1 VSHQDKNIRFENR
14 KARFDYFF
22 LEKFVA
28 GLVLK
33 GSEIKAIREG
43 KLSFNDAFV
52 YERGGELFVKN
63 LYIGEYSH
71 ASPYFSHEPTRDRKL
86 LLNKSEI
93 RKIILE
99 LRNKGITVVPVS
111 VFINGKGLAKMEIA
125 VAKGK
130 KSYDKRESIKKADLE
145 REMGRKFK

>member
-1 VSHQDKNIRFENR
+1 MAHESKNIRFENR

-22 LEKFVA
+22 IDKYVA

-43 KLSFNDAFV
+43 KVSFNDAYVFV
-52 YERGGELFVKN
+52 KDGELYVKN
-63 LYIGEYSH
+63 LYIGEYSNASYSTH
-71 ASPYFSHEPTRDRKL
+71 APLRERKL

-93 RKIILE
+93 RKII
-99 LRNKGITVVPVS
+99 RDTQSKGITIVPVS
-111 VFINGKGLAKMEIA
+111 LFINNRGFAKLDIA

-130 KSYDKRESIKKADLE
+130 KSHDKRESIKKADLE
-145 REMGRKFK
+145 RQMGRKF

>member
-1 VSHQDKNIRFENR
+1 MAHESKNIRFENR

-22 LEKFVA
+22 IDRYVA

-43 KLSFNDAFV
+43 KVSFNDAYV
-52 YERGGELFVKN
+52 YNKNGELFVKN
-63 LYIGEYSH
+63 LYIGEYSNASFSSH
-71 ASPYFSHEPTRDRKL
+71 APLRERKL

-93 RKIILE
+93 RKIIRE
-99 LRNKGITVVPVS
+99 LQTKGVTVVPV
-111 VFINGKGLAKMEIA
+111 VLFINNKGLAKMEIA

-130 KSYDKRESIKKADLE
+130 KSYDKRESIKRADVE
-145 REMGRKFK
+145 RQEGRKFK